1 MMQFKENYK
10 SFDREGITLLF
21 PEIRTKECPLTACC
35 NLKKLITELNKE
47 EKLLLIHTLAKKPL
61 MKYFS
66 QVLVTFVTPLQH
78 REGVFMKGTG
88 TNYIFAS

>member
-1 MMQFKENYK
+1 M
-10 SFDREGITLLF
+10 
-21 PEIRTKECPLTACC
+21 
-35 NLKKLITELNKE
+35 NKE

-78 REGVFMKGTG
+78 CKGVFMKGTG
-88 TNYIFAS
+88 TNYIFASQT